1 MKKIREPAK
10 IVQKV
15 PELLHGGAVLDIGAS
30 MGRHAI
36 YLAEA
41 GFDVTALEPED
52 EFLAV
57 LRRRLKERDLKMEVV
72 QQDVLHYRPEKTFDA
87 VLAVSVLHF
96 LRSENEVQ
104 RAIHRMKSWT
114 NPGGLNVVNVML
126 NKEVTNP
133 RPYLFAAGELK
144 AYYDDWD
151 IVFYEETLSGL
162 YTPSESTE
170 AIRSNVARLIARK
183 TDTA

>member
-15 PELLHGGAVLDIGAS
+15 PELLRGGAVLDIGAS

-41 GFDVTALEPED
+41 GFDITALEPEG
-52 EFLAV
+52 EFLEV
-57 LRRRLKERDLKMEVV
+57 LHRRLKERNLKMEVV
-72 QQDVLHYRPEKTFDA
+72 QQDVLSYAPQKTFDA

-96 LRSENEVQ
+96 LRNKDEVQ
-104 RAIHRMKSWT
+104 QAIQRMKSWT

-126 NKEVTNP
+126 NKEVNNP

-144 AYYDDWD
+144 AYYDDWEM
-151 IVFYEETLSGL
+151 VFYEETLGGL
-162 YTPSESTE
+162 YTPSESSA
-170 AIRSNVARLIARK
+170 AIRSHVARLIARK
-183 TDTA
+183 AGT